1 MKIDCRLGTN
11 DDFKAVCKKLHDHDV
26 KVMLDGV
33 FNHVGRGFWAFKDV
47 REKKWD
53 SPYNDWFCIN
63 FDGNSGY
70 NDGFWYEGWEGHY
83 ELVKLNLQNPAV
95 ADHLLSCVKMWI
107 EEFGID
113 GLRLDVA
120 YSLDHNFMKRLRSYC
135 EELKPGFALI
145 GEVLFGDYNLIVND
159 EMLHSC
165 TNYECYKGIY
175 SSFNSMNMF
184 EIAHSLNRQ
193 YGTEQWC
200 IYRGKHLMTFV
211 DNHDVSRLATILT
224 DKKHIPLAYGLL
236 FGMPGIPCIYYGSEW
251 GEEGAKAPD
260 NDYALRPCFEEPKP
274 NGLTELI
281 REMISARRASD
292 ALCNGSYRS
301 VVLTNHQL
309 IFERRTD
316 SDRMLIAINAS
327 DSEYT
332 ADHQELQGTF
342 EKVLSYPRGT
352 EAGGIFCDGAAAIP
366 ASRDSD
372 ASGEGGAPATE
383 TDSGTVDEA
392 AAEAVTLQGQIVMP
406 PYSVQYFHQL

>member
-1 MKIDCRLGTN
+1 
-11 DDFKAVCKKLHDHDV
+11 
-26 KVMLDGV
+26 
-33 FNHVGRGFWAFKDV
+33 
-47 REKKWD
+47 
-53 SPYNDWFCIN
+53 
-63 FDGNSGY
+63 
-70 NDGFWYEGWEGHY
+70 
-83 ELVKLNLQNPAV
+83 
-95 ADHLLSCVKMWI
+95 
-107 EEFGID
+107 
-113 GLRLDVA
+113 
-120 YSLDHNFMKRLRSYC
+120 
-135 EELKPGFALI
+135 
-145 GEVLFGDYNLIVND
+145 
-159 EMLHSC
+159 
-165 TNYECYKGIY
+165 
-175 SSFNSMNMF
+175 
-184 EIAHSLNRQ
+184 
-193 YGTEQWC
+193 
-200 IYRGKHLMTFV
+200 MTFV

-383 TDSGTVDEA
+383 TASGTVDEA